1 MNEDDLAIFQKRADG
16 STGVDLTRDEQLD
29 ETTIQ
34 DIGYLRCGVTEEEI
48 YKLTAKAIDEN
59 IEEMQ
64 TCPFKV
70 QQAKALAKR
79 AIHYKK

>member
-1 MNEDDLAIFQKRADG
+1 M
-16 STGVDLTRDEQLD
+16 
-29 ETTIQ
+29 Q
-34 DIGYLRCGVTEEEI
+34 DIGYLRCGMTEEEI